1 MTTRRKQNRKTMK
14 RIGMTLCLLGMLTA
28 ASAQVDENDSLPGR
42 RPQQDQ
48 RPEMGPHRKHLT
60 VDQVNERMVKE
71 LNLTEQ
77 QQKKVAK
84 LNKSY
89 KELIEGPSTSQTRA
103 QGQSSNGGG
112 MGGPGGGMGGP
123 GGGMGGP
130 GGGMGGN
137 FGGGMGG
144 PGGMGGGMAG
154 KSGSQSGKSAGNS
167 NLPQDLSKKQA
178 RYDQKLKK
186 ILTEE
191 QYTGYEKI
199 KKEYA
204 SQTQYR
210 DFLLNGSQLPD
221 LRKDQSGDS
230 DEDTPQPPQFDDGD
244 GF

>member
-1 MTTRRKQNRKTMK
+1 MK
-14 RIGMTLCLLGMLTA
+14 RIGMTLCLLGMLTVA
-28 ASAQVDENDSLPGR
+28 MAQEDGNGSLPGR
-42 RPQQDQ
+42 DPQQGLE
-48 RPEMGPHRKHLT
+48 PEMRPHRKHLT

-77 QQKKVAK
+77 QQKKITK

-89 KELIEGPSTSQTRA
+89 KELIEGTSMRQARP

-112 MGGPGGGMGGP
+112 MGGSRGRMGGSGEGMGGH
-123 GGGMGGP
+123 

-144 PGGMGGGMAG
+144 PGGMGGGMTG
-154 KSGSQSGKSAGNS
+154 MSGSQSSKSATNS

-210 DFLLNGSQLPD
+210 DFLLNGGQISKQPNAQQD
-221 LRKDQSGDS
+221 DS
-230 DEDTPQPPQFDDGD
+230 DGNTPQPPQLDDGD

>member
-1 MTTRRKQNRKTMK
+1 MK
-14 RIGMTLCLLGMLTA
+14 RIGMTLCLLGMLTVA
-28 ASAQVDENDSLPGR
+28 MAQEDGNGSLPGR
-42 RPQQDQ
+42 HPQQDLE
-48 RPEMGPHRKHLT
+48 PEMRPHRKHLT

-71 LNLTEQ
+71 LNLTEK
-77 QQKKVAK
+77 QQKKVRK

-89 KELIEGPSTSQTRA
+89 KELIEGPSMSQTHT
-103 QGQSSNGGG
+103 QGPSSNGDR
-112 MGGPGGGMGGP
+112 
-123 GGGMGGP
+123 MGGP

-144 PGGMGGGMAG
+144 PGGMGGMTGM
-154 KSGSQSGKSAGNS
+154 SGSQSGKSTSNS

-204 SQTQYR
+204 SQTQYH
-210 DFLLNGSQLPD
+210 DFLLNDSQLPD

-230 DEDTPQPPQFDDGD
+230 DEKTPQPPQLDDGD